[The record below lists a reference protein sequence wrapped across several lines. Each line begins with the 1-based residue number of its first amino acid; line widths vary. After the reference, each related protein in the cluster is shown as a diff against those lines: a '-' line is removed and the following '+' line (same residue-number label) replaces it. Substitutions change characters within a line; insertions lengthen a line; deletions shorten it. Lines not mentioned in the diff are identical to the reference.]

1 MFEGTDL
8 YTILIAYANKNNSPY
23 IKIAGFIDYL
33 GKAARKFSQDYPAWQ
48 KWAKNTAAKFRA
60 EISLLVE
67 DGKCELLPEPGE
79 GQIYLSSYF
88 PEKIRAAYARA
99 EESVDIPFPNEESLG
114 ISLPEN
120 QVKHLNS
127 DYDLLSVL
135 VEPKDNNAP
144 VLKICFPENFGFAI
158 LPFDMFPRQI
168 TEIALLKVRNYISR
182 YGNKEYV
189 YHQLAAQLQGK
200 EAYLKDQLEQILIK
214 PMDQYRVIGENR
226 EMTSLFWT
234 HLCGLIKNDIK
245 KKKEKLTTDIAVFQA
260 VYIIEVI
267 NSFFRSTAAKRR
279 EVEAAFRN
287 LESQLAKPPYLYTMD
302 QILKFSGPGGGLLL
316 GQYTADE
323 LSEWMKRRITESKN
337 DELPALLIVKVKTR
351 DEQQYFLLKDKVMP
365 LCARLLNDGKILIRR
380 AIAKQW
386 SKLISDFET
395 DLAMTYDGEF
405 EKLLAKTA
413 EKLCPE
419 LMSLLSDPKFF
430 LLYQEM
436 DNKENGIPAAMR
448 IIYEGK
454 LLPYSSVFL
463 IRRKAM
469 LQEAKFA
476 LPFWFSLPIIPGLI
490 GFLKNLFKKEKKAVR
505 KPASGDEQV
514 IVEEKDHAGEIRMVA
529 EKLEFDIVPPGYTID
544 GYLEELA
551 DRWSRLLDSQARE
564 TLINDVKFLTKKQ
577 LRRRLK
583 VDKQFEPTREA
594 LNQMAYDMVI
604 HNAALSSLSARD
616 SLLLFMELYMIK
628 LLLCIK

>member
-1 MFEGTDL
+1 MVEGTDL
-8 YTILIAYANKNNSPY
+8 YTILVAYANKNNSPY
-23 IKIAGFIDYL
+23 INITGFLDYL
-33 GKAARKFSQDYPAWQ
+33 GKAARKFSGDYPAWQ
-48 KWAKNTAAKFRA
+48 KWSKDTATKFRA

-67 DGKCELLPEPGE
+67 GGKCELLPEPGD
-79 GQIYLSSYF
+79 GQVYLSSYF
-88 PEKIRAAYARA
+88 SEKIRAAYAHA
-99 EESVDIPFPNEESLG
+99 DDNVELPFPNEHSLG
-114 ISLPEN
+114 ITLPEN

-135 VEPKDNNAP
+135 AEPGDNDTP
-144 VLKICFPENFGFAI
+144 ILKICFPENFGFAI

-168 TEIALLKVRNYISR
+168 SEIALLKIRNYISR
-182 YGNKEYV
+182 YGNKEYI

-200 EAYLKDQLEQILIK
+200 EAHLKDQLEQILIK
-214 PMDQYRVIGENR
+214 PMDQYRAIGENR
-226 EMTSLFWT
+226 ETTSLFWT
-234 HLCGLIKNDIK
+234 HLCGLIKNEIK
-245 KKKEKLTTDIAVFQA
+245 KKNEKLTTDIAVFQS

-267 NSFFRSTAAKRR
+267 NSYFKSTAAKRR

-302 QILKFSGPGGGLLL
+302 QIVKFSGPGGGPLL
-316 GQYTADE
+316 GQYTSDE
-323 LSEWMKRRITESKN
+323 LSEWMKRQITESKN
-337 DELPALLIVKVKTR
+337 NELPALLIIKVKTR
-351 DEQQYFLLKDKVMP
+351 DEQQYFLLKEKMMP
-365 LCARLLNDGKILIRR
+365 LCARLLHDGKILIRR
-380 AIAKQW
+380 AIVKQW

-395 DLAMTYDGEF
+395 DLAMANDGEF

-430 LLYQEM
+430 LMYQEM
-436 DNKENGIPAAMR
+436 DKKDGITAATR
-448 IIYEGK
+448 IIHEGK

-476 LPFWFSLPIIPGLI
+476 LPFWFSLPIISDLI
-490 GFLKNLFKKEKKAVR
+490 RFFKNLFKKEKKAVK
-505 KPASGDEQV
+505 KPAGDEHV
-514 IVEEKDHAGEIRMVA
+514 IAEEKDHAGEIRMVA

-564 TLINDVKFLTKKQ
+564 TLINDVEFLTTKQ

-583 VDKQFEPTREA
+583 VDKQFEPTRET
-594 LNQMAYDMVI
+594 LNQMAYDMVT
-604 HNAALSSLSARD
+604 HNTALSSLSARD

-628 LLLCIK
+628 LLLGAK